1 MTIPISIH
9 IVDDDASVRDSLGFI
24 LEGYGM
30 TVDAFTDGER
40 FLAAVDASQPGC
52 VILDL
57 RMPGLSGMQVHQA
70 LLARESVLGVIFLT
84 GHGDVPQAVEAL
96 QRGACHFLEKPVESR
111 SLLAAIEAAWLVSRQ
126 RLCEQQHRQRL
137 ARLTAR
143 ERQTFDLLCQGLKN
157 QAVAERLHVSL
168 RTVEVHRANISR
180 KLESASLLA
189 FLSQRDTLQTAHDDD
204 DHRER

>member
-1 MTIPISIH
+1 MTIPPLIY

-30 TVDAFTDGER
+30 AVNAFADGER
-40 FLAAVDASQPGC
+40 FLAAVDTSQPGC

-57 RMPGLSGMQVHQA
+57 RMPGLSGMQVQQA
-70 LLARESVLGVIFLT
+70 LLARESVLGVIFLS

-96 QRGACHFLEKPVESR
+96 QRGACHFLEKPIDSG
-111 SLLAAIEAAWLVSRQ
+111 SLLAAIEAAWQVSRQ
-126 RLCEQQHRQRL
+126 RLRERRHRQRL

-157 QAVAERLHVSL
+157 QAVAERLHISL
-168 RTVEVHRANISR
+168 RTVEVHRAHIFD
-180 KLESASLLA
+180 KMQVKTAVELAGLLK
-189 FLSQRDTLQTAHDDD
+189 
-204 DHRER
+204 